1 MYELVMWIGIFI
13 AAIAVLIKASDYFTE
28 SAEKIGL
35 HFGIP
40 AFIVGVTIVA
50 FGTSL
55 PELVSS
61 MIAVFAG
68 SSEIVAANVIGS
80 NIANILLVLGIAAII
95 AKKFTISHEIESVDL
110 PLLVCSA
117 FLLFM
122 MCIDGK
128 FTFGEGVIML
138 AGIVLYIAYAISTH
152 REAEKKKNS
161 DENKHIENVK
171 REKLGYKTWTILVV
185 SVFFIFI
192 GAKYTIDSVII
203 ISGILD
209 IGKDIIAVI
218 AVALGTSLPE
228 LMVTISAARKGNAEM
243 AVGNVLGSNIF
254 NSFMVM
260 GIPALFAPW
269 FVKEGYL
276 TVSTELI
283 GFALPVMVIATLLYV
298 FMTRDKMITQ
308 WEGWTLLM
316 VYVFFVFSTFGL
328 V

>member
-1 MYELVMWIGIFI
+1 MIDLILFMWIGIFI
-13 AAIAVLIKASDYFTE
+13 VSLGVLIKSSDYFTE
-28 SAEKIGL
+28 SAEKIGI

-61 MIAVFAG
+61 LIAVFAG

-110 PLLVCSA
+110 PLLIGSA
-117 FLLFM
+117 FLLVM
-122 MCIDGK
+122 MCLDGK
-128 FTFGEGVIML
+128 FTFGEGIIML
-138 AGIVLYIAYAISTH
+138 LGIILYIMYAISSH
-152 REAEKKKNS
+152 KESEEK
-161 DENKHIENVK
+161 DDKHIKEIK
-171 REKLGYKTWTILVV
+171 KEKLGFSTWAILVA
-185 SVFFIFI
+185 SVFFIFV

-203 ISGILD
+203 ISDMLN

-228 LMVTISAARKGNAEM
+228 LMVTVSAARRGNAEM

-269 FVKEGYL
+269 FVAEGYL
-276 TVSTELI
+276 KVSTELI
-283 GFALPVMVIATLLYV
+283 SFALPIMIIATMLYV
-298 FMTRDKMITQ
+298 FMTRDKKITQ
-308 WEGWTLLM
+308 WEGWTLLL

>member
-1 MYELVMWIGIFI
+1 MIDLIIWIGIFI
-13 AAIAVLIKASDYFTE
+13 VALGVLIKSSDYFTE
-28 SAEKIGL
+28 SAEKIGI

-61 MIAVFAG
+61 LIAVFAG

-80 NIANILLVLGIAAII
+80 NIANILLVLGIAGII

-110 PLLVCSA
+110 PLLVASS
-117 FLLFM
+117 FLLLM
-122 MCIDGK
+122 MCLDGK

-138 AGIVLYIAYAISTH
+138 LGIVLYISYAISMH
-152 REAEKKKNS
+152 RENTAEEAIIEKKAK
-161 DENKHIENVK
+161 K
-171 REKLGYKTWTILVV
+171 EKLSFSTWGILVT

-192 GAKYTIDSVII
+192 GAKYTIDSVIV
-203 ISGILD
+203 ISDMLD

-228 LMVTISAARKGNAEM
+228 LMVTVSAARKGNVEM

-269 FVKEGYL
+269 FVSEGYL
-276 TVSTELI
+276 SVSSELI
-283 GFALPVMVIATLLYV
+283 SFALPIMIIATLLYV
-298 FMTRDKMITQ
+298 FMTRDKKITQ
-308 WEGWTLLM
+308 WEGWTLIL